1 MLIFDLSLVHPQLYP
16 GPAYIQNFAGKRAS
30 QGIVAPGSTR
40 TFVPLQSNL
49 NRSSL
54 PRSPVAVAANI
65 FSIPVNAP
73 SSAAVV
79 VSLSGSLFGA
89 QDFSARLRVGVT
101 ASEASTWL
109 SHSSLAC
116 KISAGLS
123 KTEST
128 VVTILSRLVSDP
140 VTASISYNSGC
151 ISMMLRKNSPS
162 TGSASVTLYGS
173 NIGLASYSHAEVTGH
188 TAAERT
194 TWISDTATS
203 SNVAHGIQRSL
214 FNVLTLGS
222 HSGSISNTFSFQIPI
237 LRGYC
242 RDLDFQPCAE
252 GSQTT
257 VFAGGKVFGCHGG
270 NISSASC
277 SPGFKL
283 CSGPVEVARLGVKF
297 AAQSGSVQDLVFF
310 ETRNCSSDSGNI
322 PAV

>member
-140 VTASISYNSGC
+140 VTASISYNLNGK
-151 ISMMLRKNSPS
+151 LN
-162 TGSASVTLYGS
+162 
-173 NIGLASYSHAEVTGH
+173 AE
-188 TAAERT
+188 
-194 TWISDTATS
+194 SDE
-203 SNVAHGIQRSL
+203 
-214 FNVLTLGS
+214 F
-222 HSGSISNTFSFQIPI
+222 
-237 LRGYC
+237 
-242 RDLDFQPCAE
+242 
-252 GSQTT
+252 
-257 VFAGGKVFGCHGG
+257 
-270 NISSASC
+270 
-277 SPGFKL
+277 
-283 CSGPVEVARLGVKF
+283 
-297 AAQSGSVQDLVFF
+297 
-310 ETRNCSSDSGNI
+310 
-322 PAV
+322 